1 MSLGAGTRL
10 GPYEISTP
18 IGSGGMGD
26 VYRARDTRLGRDV
39 AVKVL
44 PAAMAGDP
52 DRQARFEREAR
63 VVASLSHPHICA
75 IYDVG
80 RQDPGEASSEFLVM
94 ELLEG
99 QTLAERL
106 ARRSGRSTP
115 GAGAAAAATPRPRRG
130 SSSSTASGPD
140 VASPGAAR
148 GRALPL
154 DETLRIA
161 TELADALGAAHRA
174 GIVHRDL
181 KPSNVM
187 LTKAGVKVLDFGLA
201 KLHEQSPAASVEYA
215 TATAPLTDVGV
226 VMGTIPYMAPEQV
239 QGHDVDAR
247 ADLFAFGAILYEM
260 MTGTRAFAADSQA
273 GLIAA
278 LLDQQPPPI
287 TAVIPSAPRSIERVV
302 QRCLE
307 KDPDDRWQ
315 SAQDLA
321 AELKWIDQSL
331 RQPESGAVPVAAPAA
346 SRRWMFTAAGLVLAA
361 AVFLTLFLLDKFAQ
375 RDTPAATTAPAI
387 HSRVR
392 LPDDVALAGWGTP
405 LMSLSPDGRLLA
417 FVGRKGG
424 VSRLFVHRL
433 DRDQTVEV
441 PESASA
447 EGPFFSPDT
456 QWVGFAVGV
465 SGGAIKGE
473 LKKYSLATG
482 LTQPI
487 AAIGDFFGGAWR
499 ADGTIFF
506 MGSQGAHLQKVRAEG
521 GTPEPA
527 VAAIR
532 STGRKVGSYGYRPQL
547 LPDGRILIQVETD
560 DGDGRPGILNV
571 DTGEIT
577 VIDIVLANVRYLASG
592 HLLYMKMNGTMMA
605 VPFDAASGRVTGAEV
620 AVLNGTSIAG
630 NWDPAIAVS
639 DSGVLAYSIGP
650 LTGSRWVSSRL
661 VRIADKT
668 VTELPFDADYFRSV
682 KPSTDGN
689 LLAIGTQ
696 DGSTWIYDLRRQT
709 RTRLPEADVRY
720 RIAGPAF
727 SPDNSRVAFFSAMV
741 GWHLYVQPVDGISHP
756 ELVLRGPE
764 EKAAPTF
771 TPDGQSIV
779 YLRHGGGNTTGFNL
793 FRVRLGAGGAAP
805 ERLTKSTSA
814 EASPA
819 FSPDGKWLAYLAND
833 SGRFEVFVQPYPE
846 LNRRV
851 QVTGN
856 GGSTP
861 RWSTDSGTLFYGSGT
876 GLFAVSISGTP
887 ANVTVGEP
895 RHIMSIPGI
904 RGAEPLPDRSF
915 VALKTADA
923 GNVTELRLVV
933 NWFDELRRIAPPK

>member
-26 VYRARDTRLGRDV
+26 VYRARDSRLGRDV

-80 RQDPGEASSEFLVM
+80 RQDAGDASIEFLVM

-99 QTLAERL
+99 ETLAERL
-106 ARRSGRSTP
+106 ARCSGRSAP
-115 GAGAAAAATPRPRRG
+115 GAGAAAATPRPRRG
-130 SSSSTASGPD
+130 SSSGTASGSD
-140 VASPGAAR
+140 VASAGAAR

-161 TELADALGAAHRA
+161 TELAEALGAAHRA

-187 LTKAGVKVLDFGLA
+187 LTKPGVKVLDFGLA

-321 AELKWIDQSL
+321 AELNWIEQSL
-331 RQPESGAVPVAAPAA
+331 RQPESGATPVVAPPAP
-346 SRRWMFTAAGLVLAA
+346 RRWRFTVAGLALAAGVVLA
-361 AVFLTLFLLDKFAQ
+361 LFLVNKFAQ
-375 RDTPAATTAPAI
+375 RDTPAATAAPPI

-392 LPDDVALAGWGTP
+392 LPDGVALAGWGTP
-405 LMSLSPDGRLLA
+405 LMSMSSDGRLLA
-417 FVGRKGG
+417 FIGRKTGA
-424 VSRLFVHRL
+424 SKLFVHRL
-433 DRDQTVEV
+433 DRDQTIEV
-441 PESASA
+441 PDSATA
-447 EGPFFSPDT
+447 EGPFFSPDA

-465 SGGAIKGE
+465 SGGGTKGE
-473 LKKYSLATG
+473 LKKYSLTTG

-487 AAIGDFFGGAWR
+487 AEIGDFFGGAWR

-506 MGSQGAHLQKVRAEG
+506 MGSQGAHLQKVRADG
-521 GTPEPA
+521 GTPERA

-532 STGRKVGSYGYRPQL
+532 STGRNVATYGYLPQL
-547 LPDGRILIQVETD
+547 LPDGRILMLVETD
-560 DGDGRPGILNV
+560 DGDGRAGILNV
-571 DTGEIT
+571 DTGE
-577 VIDIVLANVRYLASG
+577 VSVLEPVVSNVRYLGSG
-592 HLLYMKMNGTMMA
+592 HLLYMKRDTAIMA
-605 VPFDAASGRVTGAEV
+605 VPFDLRSGRVTGAEI
-620 AVLNGTSIAG
+620 AVLSGASIAG
-630 NWDPAIAVS
+630 NRDAAVTVS
-639 DSGVLAYSIGP
+639 DSGVLVYSIGP
-650 LTGSRWVSSRL
+650 LAGSRWVSSTF
-661 VRIADKT
+661 VRITNGT
-668 VTELPFDADYFRSV
+668 VTPLAFDAEYVRTM
-682 KPSTDGN
+682 KPSADGN
-689 LLAIGTQ
+689 LLAVSTQ
-696 DGSTWIYDLRRQT
+696 DDSTWIYDLRRQT
-709 RTRLPEADVRY
+709 RTRLPEANVRY
-720 RIAGPAF
+720 RLGGPVWN
-727 SPDNSRVAFFSAMV
+727 PDNTRVAFFSAMV
-741 GWHLYVQPVDGISHP
+741 GWHLYVQPVDGISQP
-756 ELVLRGPE
+756 EVVLRGPE
-764 EKAAPTF
+764 EKTAPVF
-771 TPDGQSIV
+771 TPDGQSV
-779 YLRHGGGNTTGFNL
+779 VFAQHGGGNIAGMRL
-793 FRVRLGAGGAAP
+793 FRHRLGASAP
-805 ERLTKSTSA
+805 AERLTKSAFTESN
-814 EASPA
+814 PA
-819 FSPDGKWLAYLAND
+819 FSPDGRWLAYSAND
-833 SGRFEVFVQPYPE
+833 TGRPEVYVQPYPE

-851 QVTGN
+851 QVSRTGS
-856 GGSTP
+856 GSP
-861 RWSTDSGTLFYGSGT
+861 RWSPDSGTLFFGSGT
-876 GLFAVSISGTP
+876 RLLAVAISGTA
-887 ANVTVGEP
+887 ANVTIGEP
-895 RHIMSIPGI
+895 KEVMNIPGI
-904 RGAEPLPDRSF
+904 RGAEPLRDGSF
-915 VALKTADA
+915 IALKTADVA
-923 GNVTELRLVV
+923 DVTELRLVV